1 MMVPKVDRKTV
12 DDLVAS
18 LNYQTHHFPGTT
30 LTIAVALMPD
40 GFMVS
45 SGFSAT
51 AHPGMFDEETG
62 RKLAIAKAQHN
73 ATEALSQFEAYE
85 LKSQLTA
92 GSQDDR

>member
-1 MMVPKVDRKTV
+1 MVVPKVERKTI

-18 LNYQTHHFPGTT
+18 LSYQTHHFPGTT

-51 AHPGMFDEETG
+51 AHPGLIVKRPAGRWPSLKRSTMRLKRCGSLRGTG
-62 RKLAIAKAQHN
+62 
-73 ATEALSQFEAYE
+73 
-85 LKSQLTA
+85 
-92 GSQDDR
+92 

>member
-1 MMVPKVDRKTV
+1 MVVPKVERKTI

-45 SGFSAT
+45 SGFSET
-51 AHPGMFDEETG
+51 AHPELFDEETG
-62 RKLAIAKAQHN
+62 RKLAIVKAQHN
-73 ATEALSQFEAYE
+73 AAAALWQFEVYR
-85 LKSQLTA
+85 LKSRLA
-92 GSQDDR
+92 SENHNDS

>member
-1 MMVPKVDRKTV
+1 MVVPKVERKTI

-45 SGFSAT
+45 NGFSAT
-51 AHPGMFDEETG
+51 AHPGLFDEETG
-62 RKLAIAKAQHN
+62 RKLAISKAQRN
-73 ATEALSQFEAYE
+73 ATEALWQFEAYK
-85 LKSQLTA
+85 LKSKLTPE
-92 GSQDDR
+92 SQDDR

>member
-18 LNYQTHHFPGTT
+18 LNYQPHHFPGTT

-51 AHPGMFDEETG
+51 AHPGLFDEETG

-73 ATEALSQFEAYE
+73 ATEALWQFEGYK
-85 LKSQLTA
+85 LKSQQTTE
-92 GSQDDR
+92 SQGDR